1 MNNHASLPIDP
12 LMIVFLLLFI
22 LFIRS
27 LILSLMLYIRMK
39 AAKHS
44 PTQGNAWRVY
54 KVLRKFGVAI
64 RNHPNVWR
72 NYRDMFYKINQSPDV
87 PSELKQKI
95 KERLVKKGLYIDNM
109 RIVDNYKGDSK

>member
-1 MNNHASLPIDP
+1 MNNHTSLPIDP
-12 LMIVFLLLFI
+12 LMIVFLL

-64 RNHPNVWR
+64 RNHPTVWK

-87 PSELKQKI
+87 PSGLKQKI
-95 KERLVKKGLYIDNM
+95 KERLVKKGLFINNPSIIDNY
-109 RIVDNYKGDSK
+109 RK